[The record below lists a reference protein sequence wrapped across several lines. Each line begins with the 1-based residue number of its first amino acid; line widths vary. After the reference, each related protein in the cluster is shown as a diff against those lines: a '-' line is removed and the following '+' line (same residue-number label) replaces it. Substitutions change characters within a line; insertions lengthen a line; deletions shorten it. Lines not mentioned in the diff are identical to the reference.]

1 MEDSR
6 QVAYPSSPGIAGPS
20 SFATQT
26 VSYCFFTG
34 GLKMKSIDHA
44 VVMNDSFA
52 AGVMQQ
58 ALRGVRM
65 TEERLPF
72 TVRVVRSEEALHKAV
87 AIRQAAYARHMPV
100 LAERLRTPEA
110 NDHDSGSVVLLA
122 ESKMDGSPL
131 GTMRIQTN
139 RFNPLSIEQG
149 VELPAWLT
157 NKSQAEA
164 TRLGI
169 DLGRTGRLVKTT
181 LFKAFF
187 LYCVEANIEWMV
199 IGARSPLDRMYE
211 ALLFQDLFP
220 GQSIPMPHFN
230 NIPHR
235 VLAFE
240 VETAEERWASAK
252 HPLYNFV
259 FRTQHPDL
267 DLSDSN
273 YSARSLPA
281 HAFEVPNRMAISA

>member
-1 MEDSR
+1 
-6 QVAYPSSPGIAGPS
+6 
-20 SFATQT
+20 
-26 VSYCFFTG
+26 
-34 GLKMKSIDHA
+34 MKSIDHA
-44 VVMNDSFA
+44 IVMNDSFV
-52 AGVMQQ
+52 AGVMKQ
-58 ALRGVRM
+58 ALPRVRM
-65 TEERLPF
+65 AEERLPF
-72 TVRVVRSEEALHKAV
+72 TVRVVRSEEALGKAV

-100 LAERLRTPEA
+100 LAERLRAPEA
-110 NDHDSGSVVLLA
+110 NDHDQGSVVLLA

-149 VELPAWLT
+149 VELPAWLR

-235 VLAFE
+235 VLALE
-240 VETAEERWASAK
+240 VGMVEERWDSAN
-252 HPLYNFV
+252 HPLYNF
-259 FRTQHPDL
+259 FFQTTHPDL
-267 DLSDSN
+267 DLSDSD
-273 YSARSLPA
+273 YSGRSLPA
-281 HAFEVPNRMAISA
+281 RGPEVSGRVAISA